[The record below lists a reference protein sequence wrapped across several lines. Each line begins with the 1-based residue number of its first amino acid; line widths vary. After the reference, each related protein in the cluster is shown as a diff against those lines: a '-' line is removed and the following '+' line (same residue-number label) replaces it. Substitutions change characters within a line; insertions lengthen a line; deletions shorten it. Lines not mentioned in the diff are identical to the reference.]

1 MYSTKQRI
9 LLQAEKLFFEHGIAN
24 VRLQQIAD
32 RSEIS
37 VGNLAYHFNNKEA
50 IVEAVYEITIGDL
63 YSILVKSKIYPGLS
77 SFDDKFSNLFDFMK
91 KNLFFYTNFWEI
103 KRNFS
108 GIDTNI
114 IDINKKIISKLKKR
128 LKDNLAREALKK
140 EELEGSYDL
149 LAKTLLFNI
158 NSWVPQQLLQGK
170 KLSEEDFKTYMW
182 NLIYPYLTAKG
193 KKEFASL

>member
-1 MYSTKQRI
+1 MSSTKQRI

-32 RSEIS
+32 NSEIS

-50 IVEAVYEITIGDL
+50 IVEAVYAITIGDL
-63 YSILVKSKIYPGLS
+63 YSILVKSKIYPGLA

-91 KNLFFYTNFWEI
+91 KNVFFYTNFWEI

-128 LKDNLAREALKK
+128 LKDNLAREVLKK
-140 EELEGSYDL
+140 EELKGSYDL

-170 KLSEEDFKTYMW
+170 KLSEEDFNTYMW

>member
-1 MYSTKQRI
+1 MSSTKQRI
-9 LLQAEKLFFEHGIAN
+9 LLQAEKLFFEQGIAN

-50 IVEAVYEITIGDL
+50 IVEAVYEITMEGL
-63 YSILVKSKIYPGLS
+63 YSILVKSKIYPGLA

>member
-1 MYSTKQRI
+1 MLSTKQRI

-32 RSEIS
+32 SSGIS

-50 IVEAVYEITIGDL
+50 IVEAVYEITIEDL
-63 YSILVKSKIYPGLS
+63 YAILVKSKIYPGLA

-91 KNLFFYTNFWEI
+91 KNVFFYTNFWEI
-103 KRNFS
+103 KRNFP
-108 GIDTNI
+108 GINENI
-114 IDINKKIISKLKKR
+114 IDINRKIISKLKKR
-128 LKDNLAREALKK
+128 LKDNLARDVLKK
-140 EELEGSYDL
+140 EDQKRTYDL
-149 LAKTLLFNI
+149 LAKTMLFNI

-170 KLSEEDFKTYMW
+170 KLSEEDFKSFMW
-182 NLIYPYLTAKG
+182 QLIYPYLTAKG

>member
-1 MYSTKQRI
+1 MSSTKQRI

-50 IVEAVYEITIGDL
+50 IVEAVYEITMEDL
-63 YSILVKSKIYPGLS
+63 YSILIKSKIYPGLA

-91 KNLFFYTNFWEI
+91 KNVFFYTNFWEI

-128 LKDNLAREALKK
+128 LKDNLAREVLKK
-140 EELEGSYDL
+140 EELKGTYDL

-170 KLSEEDFKTYMW
+170 KLSEEDFNTYMW

>member
-1 MYSTKQRI
+1 MTSTKQRI

-32 RSEIS
+32 SSKIS

-50 IVEAVYEITIGDL
+50 IVEAVYQITIDKID
-63 YSILVKSKIYPGLS
+63 SILVKSKIYPGLGS
-77 SFDDKFSNLFDFMK
+77 LDDKFSNLFDFMK
-91 KNLFFYTNFWEI
+91 KNVFFYTNFWEI
-103 KRNFS
+103 KRNFP
-108 GIDTNI
+108 GIDKNI
-114 IDINKKIISKLKKR
+114 IDINNKIVSKLKKR
-128 LKDNLAREALKK
+128 LKDNLSRDVIKQETRK
-140 EELEGSYDL
+140 GTYDL

-170 KLSEEDFKTYMW
+170 KLSEIDFKTFMW

-193 KKEFASL
+193 KKEFNLL

>member
-1 MYSTKQRI
+1 MSSTKQRI

-32 RSEIS
+32 SSEIS

-50 IVEAVYEITIGDL
+50 IVEAVYETTMEDL
-63 YSILVKSKIYPGLS
+63 YSILVKSKIYPGLA

-91 KNLFFYTNFWEI
+91 KNVFFYTNFWEI

-108 GIDTNI
+108 GINTNI

-128 LKDNLAREALKK
+128 LKDNLAREVLKK
-140 EELEGSYDL
+140 EELKGTYDL

>member
-1 MYSTKQRI
+1 MLSTKQRI

-32 RSEIS
+32 SSGIS

-50 IVEAVYEITIGDL
+50 IVEAVYEITMEGL
-63 YSILVKSKIYPGLS
+63 YSILVKSKIYPGLA